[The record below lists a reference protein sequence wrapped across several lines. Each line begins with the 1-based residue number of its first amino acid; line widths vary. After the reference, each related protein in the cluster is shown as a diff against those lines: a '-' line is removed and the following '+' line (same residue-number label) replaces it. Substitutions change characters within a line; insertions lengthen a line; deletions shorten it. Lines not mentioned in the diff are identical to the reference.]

1 MAKPYET
8 TSLALN
14 EDLSP
19 RSLRDLFGHWATGVA
34 VVTTVNGDGRRVGLT
49 VNTFAALSLDPAL
62 ILWCLDKG
70 SDNLEAF
77 DEAKY
82 FAVTVLST
90 DQKKLGM
97 KFAAQEERFQDTEAF
112 KGENGMPVLEGG
124 IAFMECTRQ
133 SVVDAGDHV
142 IIIGRVTR
150 FGTNG
155 GDPLLFYKGQFE
167 NL

>member
-1 MAKPYET
+1 MT
-8 TSLALN
+8 TAYKTISLSLN
-14 EDLSP
+14 EDSQA

-34 VVTTVNGDGRRVGLT
+34 VVTTVDSVGRRVGLT

-62 ILWCLDKG
+62 ILWCLDKN

-82 FAVTVLST
+82 FAVTVLKA
-90 DQKKLGM
+90 DQKELGL
-97 KFAAQEERFQDTEAF
+97 KFAAQEERFQDTLAF
-112 KGENGMPVLEGG
+112 KGDNGMPVLEGG

-150 FGTNG
+150 FGTSD
-155 GDPLLFYKGQFE
+155 GDPLMFYKGQFE